1 MHLIAAV
8 VSKKSPWHLLVHMG
22 GPGLIVLGLMD
33 NSAIP
38 LPGSMDALTVV
49 LSAAHKEPW
58 WYYALMA
65 TIGSL
70 IGGFLTYRLGA
81 KGGKETLEKKV
92 SKKRAQ
98 KIYGIFERYGFW
110 SVAIGAIAPP
120 PVPFVPFL
128 IAAGAMHYPRRNFL
142 AALLL
147 GRGVRYTLLAYL
159 GSIYGRQILRWLG
172 RYYHPLLYVLIALA
186 IVGGL
191 AGLYFWWRLR
201 RRKKKGPGSKARRP
215 MRDVA

>member
-1 MHLIAAV
+1 MHLIAVAV
-8 VSKKSPWHLLVHMG
+8 VHKTIWHALRRLG
-22 GPGLIVLGLMD
+22 GPGLIVLGLVD

-38 LPGSMDALTVV
+38 LPGSMDALTIV
-49 LSAAHKEPW
+49 LAAAHKEPW
-58 WYYALMA
+58 WYYAIMA

-70 IGGFLTYRLGA
+70 IGGYLTYRLGD

-98 KIYGIFERYGFW
+98 KIYSIFERYGFW

-128 IAAGAMHYPRRNFL
+128 LAAGAMHYPRKHFL
-142 AALLL
+142 AALTL

-159 GSIYGRQILRWLG
+159 GTIYGHQILRLLG
-172 RYYHPLLYVLIALA
+172 RYYQPLLYALIALA
-186 IVGGL
+186 VVGGL
-191 AGLYFWWRLR
+191 VGLYFWWRYR
-201 RRKKKGPGSKARRP
+201 RQSKNRSKTKSGRP
-215 MRDVA
+215 MRNVA